1 MKKAQIIA
9 PVGSG
14 KTLMQHEAAWTALQ
28 DGASVIVVLA
38 PRISLVHQLMDEFWS
53 YKHPGATWDMICVCS
68 SKAEVKELYEDEEA
82 DLSIETTTSPNV
94 IETRIH
100 NTINDRR
107 QLIMFGTYHSALKI
121 KKALN
126 DCGKRS
132 DLVIFDEAH
141 NLTQK
146 EWSEYAKSF
155 PCDAQLFFTATR
167 KINSNSA
174 GIGRGMDNSA
184 LFGEVIW
191 SITPNEII
199 KRGKI
204 VQPRIHLVKP
214 KQDLNLSKEKD
225 DIKGQLMSVIAGA
238 VRHDEET
245 AGESRI
251 IVFCKSAPDAHA
263 IAESDAIKTY
273 LPDWYSCA
281 VTSNG
286 ITDGGQ
292 PSNTKRKEVFGN
304 FLAKSKSI
312 LFHYDVV
319 SEGVNLPGATA
330 ILPLRALGEIK
341 MIQAVG
347 RVLRVDDFDRAA
359 LADGR
364 ITVEDKS
371 SWKKPYGWVILPILG
386 QNYDESAEA
395 LKETVYALR
404 SANFD
409 YDVEKMSLV
418 DNPKGHEPKEPEF
431 DNGDEPELQLGLFSG
446 LTKQLKDVHKKVT
459 HDIEALSTVKASE
472 SVIDIELGNDS
483 DSDMELFG

>member
-1 MKKAQIIA
+1 MKKGQVIA

-14 KTLMQHEAAWTALQ
+14 KTLMQHESAWAALQ
-28 DGASVIVVLA
+28 DGASVIIVLA
-38 PRISLVHQLMDEFWS
+38 PRIALVHQLMDEFWS
-53 YKHPGATWDMICVCS
+53 YKHAGATWDILCVCS

-82 DLSIETTTSPNV
+82 DLSIKTTTSAES
-94 IETRIH
+94 IKDLII
-100 NTINDRR
+100 NTVGDHR
-107 QLIMFGTYHSALKI
+107 QLIIFGTYHSAPRI
-121 KKALN
+121 KTALS
-126 DCGKRS
+126 DCERLS
-132 DLVIFDEAH
+132 ELVIFDEAH

-155 PCDAQLFFTATR
+155 PCEAQLFFTATR
-167 KINSNSA
+167 RINSNAA
-174 GIGRGMDNSA
+174 GVGRGMDNSA

-204 VQPRIHLVKP
+204 VQPRIHMVKP
-214 KQDLNLSKEKD
+214 KKDLNLSKEKD

-281 VTSNG
+281 VTSDG
-286 ITDGGQ
+286 ITDNGL
-292 PSNTKRKEVFGN
+292 PSKSKRKEIFGK
-304 FLAKSKSI
+304 FLSKSKSI

-341 MIQAVG
+341 MVQAVG

-371 SWKKPYGWVILPILG
+371 TWKKPYGWVILPILG

-409 YDVEKMSLV
+409 YDVEKCLWSITQKAMNQKNL
-418 DNPKGHEPKEPEF
+418 N
-431 DNGDEPELQLGLFSG
+431 
-446 LTKQLKDVHKKVT
+446 
-459 HDIEALSTVKASE
+459 STMAMNLNYNWVYFLA
-472 SVIDIELGNDS
+472 
-483 DSDMELFG
+483 